1 MAHRVPFLVAE
12 LGSDVDPFILHL
24 FAALAEKERAM
35 ISTRTREAL
44 SRAKARGVKLGG
56 PKLAQARK
64 AAVKTIKTNAD
75 RHAANVLPIVREI
88 QGAGAKSLRAI
99 AEALNARGVATAR
112 GGRWQAM
119 TVSQCARA
127 GFIGRALCQ
136 SALTWWPAWTALAD
150 QARRAGADSK
160 R

>member
-1 MAHRVPFLVAE
+1 MAHRVPFLVGE

-44 SRAKARGVKLGG
+44 SRVKARGVKLGG

-75 RHAANVLPIVREI
+75 RQAANVLPIIRET
-88 QGAGAKSLRAI
+88 QRAGAKSLRAI
-99 AEALNARGVATAR
+99 AEALNAGGVATAR
-112 GGRWQAM
+112 GGRWQGM
-119 TVSQCARA
+119 TVSNVLGNQKISREELSVPARP
-127 GFIGRALCQ
+127 F
-136 SALTWWPAWTALAD
+136 
-150 QARRAGADSK
+150 
-160 R
+160 